1 LEQPAIAALY
11 LSALV
16 IYTGRTQDLIVLRR
30 TSAGLFLGDDDEVEV
45 FLPSSEG
52 LESAVEG
59 NTLRVFVHRDKE
71 GRRVATTRPAKLQVG
86 EFAQLRV
93 NTIRGATANMDYGLD
108 TDLLVPREAQKKAM
122 EEGRWYVVRM
132 ALDEQT
138 DHLYGS
144 THIEHFL
151 DNSKLTVKNGDE
163 VALVVF
169 ARSELGL
176 SVIVNNAHQGLVHAN
191 EIFKPVSIG
200 DRIPGYV
207 KHVREDNKLDVVLQP
222 IGYRQYND
230 ANTALLAKR
239 LQAQGLLHL
248 TDRSSAA
255 EIHAEFGIS
264 KKAFKKALGA
274 LYKDRKVRI
283 GEDGIVW
290 VG

>member
-1 LEQPAIAALY
+1 
-11 LSALV
+11 V
-16 IYTGRTQDLIVLRR
+16 IRTGRTQDLIILRR
-30 TSAGLFLGDDDEVEV
+30 TSAGLFLGDDDEAEV
-45 FLPSSEG
+45 LLPSPDG
-52 LESAVEG
+52 LEADTEG
-59 NTLRVFVHRDKE
+59 SMVRVFVYRDKE
-71 GRRVATTRPAKLQVG
+71 GRHLATTRPPKVQVG

-93 NTIRGATANMDYGLD
+93 KAIRGAGANMDWGLS
-108 TDLLVPREAQKKAM
+108 TDLLIPHEEQKKAM
-122 EEGRWYVVRM
+122 EEGRWYVVRV

-144 THIEHFL
+144 TRIEPFL
-151 DNSKLTVKNGDE
+151 DNAELTVKNGDE

-169 ARSELGL
+169 ARSELGV

-191 EIFKPVSIG
+191 EIYKPVSIG
-200 DRIPGYV
+200 DRLTGYV
-207 KHVREDNKLDVVLQP
+207 KQVRDDNKLDITLQP

-239 LQAQGLLHL
+239 IQTQGLLHL
-248 TDRSSAA
+248 TDKSSAE

-274 LYKDRKVRI
+274 LYKERKVRI

-290 VG
+290 IG